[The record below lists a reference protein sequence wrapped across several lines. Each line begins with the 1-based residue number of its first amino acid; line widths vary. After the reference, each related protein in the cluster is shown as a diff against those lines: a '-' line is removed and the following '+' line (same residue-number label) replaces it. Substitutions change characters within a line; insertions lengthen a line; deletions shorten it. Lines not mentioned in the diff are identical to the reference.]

1 MTLALRSLLLL
12 PLAAACGP
20 GPTSSDDGSSSTATA
35 ADADSTAAA
44 ATAMASS
51 DSAAGSSEDGS
62 GCPALADE
70 SSPGAITLEI
80 TNMRAEGVWL
90 PMSADCIVPVPWVLT
105 GADGAEVPWRA
116 PACGTCAGAVQG
128 QCPCPPPFCDEV
140 TGLYL
145 EAGAS
150 VQYEWSGL
158 VYVDETIPAACPGI
172 ASCGETCQRAE
183 VAASGDFTF
192 AIQAGEATGC
202 AVEPC
207 ACMPTDGSCT
217 LLDYEMTFTELTD
230 VEGTVTL
237 PGGSMVQ
244 LAIE

>member
-1 MTLALRSLLLL
+1 MKLAWRSLLVL
-12 PLAAACGP
+12 PLAAACGT
-20 GPTSSDDGSSSTATA
+20 GATSSDGDSSSSSTASDPDSTTA
-35 ADADSTAAA
+35 AVTASGESTAG
-44 ATAMASS
+44 ASE
-51 DSAAGSSEDGS
+51 GGS
-62 GCPALADE
+62 GCPAFADE
-70 SSPGAITLEI
+70 SSPGTITVEI
-80 TNMRAEGVWL
+80 TNARAEGVWL
-90 PMSADCIVPVPWVLT
+90 PMSADCIGPVPWVLT
-105 GADGAEVPWRA
+105 AADGAEVPWRA
-116 PACGTCAGAVQG
+116 PACGTCEDAVQG

-158 VYVDETIPAACPGI
+158 VYVDETVPDACPGI
-172 ASCGETCQRAE
+172 AMCGEACQRAV
-183 VAASGDFTF
+183 VAAMGDYTF

-207 ACMPTDGSCT
+207 ACTPTDGSCT
-217 LLDYEMTFTELTD
+217 LLDYAMTFTELTD

>member
-1 MTLALRSLLLL
+1 MKLAWRSLLVL

-20 GPTSSDDGSSSTATA
+20 GATSSDDDSSSTTPSSE
-35 ADADSTAAA
+35 ADSTAAVS
-44 ATAMASS
+44 TAMAS
-51 DSAAGSSEDGS
+51 DSVGSSEDGA
-62 GCPALADE
+62 GCPAFADE
-70 SSPGAITLEI
+70 RSPGSITIEI
-80 TNMRAEGVWL
+80 TNMRTEGVWL

-116 PACGTCAGAVQG
+116 PSCGTCAGAVQG

-150 VQYEWSGL
+150 VRYEWSGL
-158 VYVDETIPAACPGI
+158 VYVDETVPDACPGI
-172 ASCGETCQRAE
+172 AMCGESCQRAV
-183 VAASGDFTF
+183 VAAMGDYTF
-192 AIQAGEATGC
+192 AIQAGAATGC

-230 VEGTVTL
+230 VEATVTL